1 MNEDKYCIGCGVKLQ
16 DSNMLFEGY
25 TADLSNNLCSR
36 CFKLKN
42 YGEYQ
47 LTTKSNSE
55 YIDILKSIN
64 ETKDLVLYIVDLFNI
79 EKDIKM
85 IREYISNRLILV
97 VTKRDVL
104 PKSVNDEKIKEYFM
118 LLKGLGHNV
127 KLNGKFS
134 EIKPYQMQRILDDLK
149 DSSDYEMLTELG
161 LRSMQKA
168 IYSTTNEG
176 HFGLA
181 SKCYCHFTS
190 PIRRYPDDTVHKV
203 LKLIL
208 HGSDLTGKELQDLSK
223 ELEREAEHSSLKE
236 RNAIECERDV
246 EDMKMAEYMQDHI
259 GEEFDAK
266 VAGVVPSGMFVR
278 LENMVEGRVHV
289 GSMKGDYYI
298 VDEVSQMIIGKKS
311 GKKYRLGD
319 TVRVK
324 CTDASKVEG
333 TIDFELIGGNNE
345 KTEEK

>member
-1 MNEDKYCIGCGVKLQ
+1 
-16 DSNMLFEGY
+16 
-25 TADLSNNLCSR
+25 
-36 CFKLKN
+36 
-42 YGEYQ
+42 
-47 LTTKSNSE
+47 
-55 YIDILKSIN
+55 
-64 ETKDLVLYIVDLFNI
+64 
-79 EKDIKM
+79 
-85 IREYISNRLILV
+85 
-97 VTKRDVL
+97 
-104 PKSVNDEKIKEYFM
+104 M

-149 DSSDYEMLTELG
+149 DSNDYEMLTELG

-208 HGSDLTGKELQDLSK
+208 HGADLTGKELQDLSK

-298 VDEVSQMIIGKKS
+298 VDEVLQMIIGKKS

-333 TIDFELIGGNNE
+333 TIDFELVGGNNE